1 MYAIFKSGG
10 KQHRVTPG
18 EIIALEKLDGEKG
31 TQVAFDN
38 VLLVSDDDNT
48 QIGAPTLAGAS
59 VSGTIV
65 EQFRDKKILVF
76 KKKRRKKYRRKQ
88 GHRQDLTRVR
98 IDTISV

>member
-18 EIIALEKLDGEKG
+18 EIIALEKLAGEKG

-48 QIGAPTLAGAS
+48 QVGAPLIAGAS